1 MQGLRRQNAQ
11 WDANTLYVIIGV
23 VKSIKRMSEMLS
35 VTPYLLSEKFDS
47 PGKIGKST
55 FLHEIVVFAKIVVFT
70 GYMQCGNLSFHIPS
84 IKTKFE
90 HPVAIVTY

>member
-1 MQGLRRQNAQ
+1 MPIH
-11 WDANTLYVIIGV
+11 YVIIGV